1 MEIAA
6 LKDYGANKLGSG
18 WMFNVR
24 RQEPTYAELQ
34 ERVKALESA
43 LKDVLYTLGYPP
55 LTSDRAIPPWA
66 DKNICRAYE
75 LLEKTS

>member
-1 MEIAA
+1 MEEAP
-6 LKDYGANKLGSG
+6 KHYGVSNLGSG
-18 WMFNVR
+18 FLFKVR

-43 LKDVLYTLGYPP
+43 FKDVLYTLGYPP
-55 LTSDRAIPPWA
+55 LTGERAVPPWA